1 MRFKILAVGNS
12 FSVNALKHV
21 YSILNSFGINEIVV
35 GNLCIGG
42 CSIETHYNNI
52 VNNQPNYNYIEN
64 RTGEF
69 KEYHGTTVY
78 DALVK
83 EDWDFITLQQVS
95 GLSGKPESY
104 DDKIDYII
112 NYLKQN
118 VKNTLVF

>member
-52 VNNQPNYNYIEN
+52 E
-64 RTGEF
+64 
-69 KEYHGTTVY
+69 GTVKTVS
-78 DALVK
+78 ALALALAQ
-83 EDWDFITLQQVS
+83 I
-95 GLSGKPESY
+95 
-104 DDKIDYII
+104 
-112 NYLKQN
+112 
-118 VKNTLVF
+118 